1 MEKIKILSI
10 KCSSTWW
17 NLDKNEF
24 EWINDDKKKINV
36 FFMWNWSWKTLI
48 FSSINYMLAWE
59 YKDHIDDQYQD
70 INITV
75 EVLIW
80 KEKYKLIRTHK
91 KINIYLDD
99 KEVSLEKYKETVRKK
114 LNIGHDL
121 SLINNNS
128 TRKNTK
134 KNTLSSIF
142 RYNFFSDHDV
152 YRKSKWAQYKIG
164 LINNSYDWSAKK
176 ILFAYFL
183 GSDFSQEDFSKASK
197 YYFIDNYLSE
207 KKVWLKNTKI

>member
-164 LINNSYDWSAKK
+164 LINKLVWLISKKNFIRILFRFWFFTRRFFKSIK
-176 ILFAYFL
+176 ILFYR
-183 GSDFSQEDFSKASK
+183 
-197 YYFIDNYLSE
+197 
-207 KKVWLKNTKI
+207 